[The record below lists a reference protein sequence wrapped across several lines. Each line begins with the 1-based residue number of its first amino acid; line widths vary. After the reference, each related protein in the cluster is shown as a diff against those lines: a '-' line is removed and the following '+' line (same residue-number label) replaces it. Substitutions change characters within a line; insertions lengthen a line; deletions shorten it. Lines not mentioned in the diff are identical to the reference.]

1 LLWKLRPPVLALG
14 GGGARGFAHLGVL
27 EVLEQQ
33 RLPLKGIAGTSMG
46 AVVGA
51 MYLAY
56 GSSSQTYAK
65 WRRAIDEEI
74 IPPVRPFRNKLT
86 EATQEHPLLQVARKI
101 RNQVVV
107 AFAVNRTTVLDD
119 QDLVRSFEFLVPDI
133 RLEDLPAPFL
143 AVATNLE
150 DGSEAR
156 LTSGS
161 LREVLRASSSIP
173 GLLPAVEIDGRK
185 LVDGG
190 VVAEVPVRAA
200 RTVGWPVVAVDVSM
214 DIPPLSDDDLV
225 FDTLTRTQLMTLNL
239 LRREELLYAA
249 DVIRPDVGRATW
261 ADWGQFEH
269 LVEAGRAAAKRFLGI
284 D

>member
-1 LLWKLRPPVLALG
+1 
-14 GGGARGFAHLGVL
+14 
-27 EVLEQQ
+27 
-33 RLPLKGIAGTSMG
+33 MG

-56 GSSSQTYAK
+56 GSSSRTYAK

-86 EATQEHPLLQVARKI
+86 EAPQEHPLFQVARKI
-101 RNQVVV
+101 RNQIVV
-107 AFAVNRTTVLDD
+107 AVAVNRTTVLDD

-133 RLEDLPAPFL
+133 RLEDLPAPFM

-156 LTSGS
+156 LTSGN
-161 LREVLRASSSIP
+161 LRQVLRASSSIP

-239 LRREELLYAA
+239 LRREELFHAA
-249 DVIRPDVGRATW
+249 DIIRPNVGRATW
-261 ADWGQFEH
+261 ADWSKFEQ